1 MENNPI
7 KFHQKQIAL
16 VAGATGFVGRF
27 LIAELL
33 KNGHQVFALLRRQ
46 SVQQASL
53 EQWFSAQHIPTHS
66 LTFIQGDVT
75 KPKLGMSEQDWEKL
89 SSVNTLYNSSALF
102 SWNLSMQQARA
113 VNVDGALNLLTCV
126 TQHCHLQRALHVS
139 GYMLTIQ
146 SHIQKAG
153 VRLEQPNRTDWQA
166 VYQQLGAYEASK
178 IEAHYAWIQCAE
190 KLSID
195 WTIIHPATVCGD
207 ALSGEIPHNQ
217 PIAQMIDLLKRRK
230 MSAIPATPKH
240 YLPLVRVDDLC
251 RVMVRAATDSGLVN
265 QSLLVASEQN
275 IPLSELTQ
283 MIAQQLNVS
292 APKQHVPL
300 VILRLILKW
309 TWLANQL
316 EMSAEMLSFLRT
328 EQLDLEPL
336 KQFRQRWD
344 IKTGDLADAIAK
356 TTDWMKQTTSTKIV

>member
-1 MENNPI
+1 MEN
-7 KFHQKQIAL
+7 KQTKSHQQQVAL

-33 KNGHQVFALLRRQ
+33 KRGHHVFALLRNPIQ
-46 SVQQASL
+46 QQAIL
-53 EQWFSAQHIPTHS
+53 EQWLS
-66 LTFIQGDVT
+66 LKQVSIQRLSFIQGDVT
-75 KPKLGMSEQDWEKL
+75 QPKLGISEQDWEKL

-102 SWNLSMQQARA
+102 AWNLSMQQARA
-113 VNVDGALNLLTCV
+113 VNVDGALNLLRCV
-126 TQHCHLQRALHVS
+126 AQHCDLQRAVHVS
-139 GYMLTIQ
+139 GYMLTIL
-146 SHIQKAG
+146 SHLQQAG
-153 VRLEQPNRTDWQA
+153 VCLEQPDRTNWSS

-178 IEAHYAWIQCAE
+178 IEAHYAWIECAK

-207 ALSGEIPHNQ
+207 AVSGEIPNNQ

-230 MSAIPATPKH
+230 MSAIPATPQH
-240 YLPLVRVDDLC
+240 YLPLVSVDDLC
-251 RVMVRAATDSGLVN
+251 QVMAQAATDINLSN
-265 QSLLVASEQN
+265 QALLVASEQK
-275 IPLSELTQ
+275 IPLSQLTQ

-344 IKTGDLADAIAK
+344 IQTGNLADAITK
-356 TTDWMKQTTSTKIV
+356 TTDWMKQTTSTQIV